1 MSVPVGRAMLASQ
14 KQTGGSTDII
24 AFPSHQG
31 AHGMMLMFND
41 YTFISPGERTLINVP
56 AESSTRISPR
66 GAILLPIPAALIDN
80 NSLRVRGTD
89 LAGVPGS
96 QLVAE
101 ATAEAKAQTAAAGG
115 FFGASLGLLG
125 TAISAPF
132 QAAGAMATNAYNNG
146 PWQDAA
152 QLIMTT
158 MDRVG
163 QAVSIGGG
171 IALNPRAS
179 LLFDGID
186 LKEYAFE
193 WTLVPKSPEESILIR
208 NVIQKLKQNALPSYA
223 TNGTF
228 ARAMLNYPAT
238 VDISLLGVDP
248 DHYFRFKTAMIKNV
262 NVNYTPNGLSILR
275 GGKPSAVNISI
286 NLIET
291 DIHTAEDYGFQAEQQ
306 VTTAGDQG
314 TSTSGGVTDTGGV
327 ILTPDNV
334 FGS

>member
-14 KQTGGSTDII
+14 KKTGGSTDII

-56 AESSTRISPR
+56 AESATRISPR
-66 GAILLPIPAALIDN
+66 GAILLPIPVALIDN

-89 LAGVPGS
+89 LAGVIGS
-96 QLVAE
+96 ELVAS
-101 ATAEAKAQTAAAGG
+101 ATAEAKAQ
-115 FFGASLGLLG
+115 GASLGLLG

-132 QAAGAMATNAYNNG
+132 QAAGALAVNTFTNG

-158 MDRVG
+158 MGNIG
-163 QAVSIGGG
+163 QAISIGGG
-171 IALNPRAS
+171 IALNPRAA

-193 WTLVPKSPEESILIR
+193 WTLVPKTPEESILIR
-208 NVIQKLKQNALPSYA
+208 NLIQKLKQNALPSYA

-286 NLIET
+286 SLIEM

-306 VTTAGDQG
+306 VTTTGDTG
-314 TSTSGGVTDTGGV
+314 TSSPDSSGITSDPAG
-327 ILTPDNV
+327 
-334 FGS
+334 FGNEWLNN

>member
-66 GAILLPIPAALIDN
+66 GAILLPIPIALIDN

-101 ATAEAKAQTAAAGG
+101 ATAAAKAQ
-115 FFGASLGLLG
+115 GASLGLVG
-125 TAISAPF
+125 TAIDAPF
-132 QAAGAMATNAYNNG
+132 QALGALGMNTYNNG

-158 MDRVG
+158 MGTIG
-163 QAVSIGGG
+163 QAISIGGG
-171 IALNPRAS
+171 IALNPRAA

-193 WTLVPKSPEESILIR
+193 WTLVPKTPEESILIR
-208 NVIQKLKQNALPSYA
+208 NLIQKLKQNALPSYA

-286 NLIET
+286 SLIET
-291 DIHTAEDYGFQAEQQ
+291 DIHTAEDYGFVGEQQ
-306 VTTAGDQG
+306 TNSAGDQG
-314 TSTSGGVTDTGGV
+314 ASSPDSSGITSDPAG
-327 ILTPDNV
+327 
-334 FGS
+334 FGNEWNN